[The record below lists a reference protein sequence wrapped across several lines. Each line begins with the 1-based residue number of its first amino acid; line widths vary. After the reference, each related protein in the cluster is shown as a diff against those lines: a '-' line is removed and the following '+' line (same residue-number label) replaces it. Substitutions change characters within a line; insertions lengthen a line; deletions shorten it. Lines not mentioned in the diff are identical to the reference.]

1 MEQGTQGQ
9 GEPLFSCR
17 IDNAKV
23 VTATLTCLSN
33 GSKKD
38 QLAQVEVN
46 EDGKCED
53 GREGGIE
60 EGNEARDKGKG
71 GIRCRWILFVL
82 SP

>member
-17 IDNAKV
+17 IENAKV

-46 EDGKCED
+46 EDGT
-53 GREGGIE
+53 
-60 EGNEARDKGKG
+60 
-71 GIRCRWILFVL
+71 
-82 SP
+82 

>member
-1 MEQGTQGQ
+1 MDERETQ

-46 EDGKCED
+46 EDGACV
-53 GREGGIE
+53 
-60 EGNEARDKGKG
+60 
-71 GIRCRWILFVL
+71 CV
-82 SP
+82 PCVCV